1 MSKRIFVVYG
11 HHNIKESFNASIRDA
26 FIDEAK
32 KNGHEIDLINLHEE
46 KPLDFFD
53 ASSPNEQV
61 LNYRQRLEKC
71 DVMFMISPCYNLRA
85 TAILENWIDLVLAPK
100 WFFSFKQIIGNWG
113 YPIAGAMKGK
123 LAIVSMSYGGNWFS
137 IQTWFQNIPF
147 RRIKAGIL
155 KLGGMKTV
163 YDRHYEVLPSMSKE
177 KFAKH
182 MERVRELVKNYESNR
197 CPKGIAVR
205 VIKIEAL

>member
-32 KNGHEIDLINLHEE
+32 KNGHQVDLINLHDE
-46 KPLDFFD
+46 KPLNFFD
-53 ASSPNEQV
+53 GSPPNEQV

-100 WFFSFKQIIGNWG
+100 WFFAFKRVVGNWG
-113 YPIAGAMKGK
+113 YPVAGAMKDK
-123 LAIVSMSYGGNWFS
+123 LAIMSMSYGGNIFS
-137 IQTWFQNIPF
+137 IQTWFQNMPF
-147 RRIKAGIL
+147 RRIKAGVL
-155 KLGGMKTV
+155 KLGGMKIK
-163 YDRHYEVLPSMSKE
+163 YLRFYEVLPGMKEE

-182 MERVRELVKNYESNR
+182 MEKVRKLVR
-197 CPKGIAVR
+197 Q
-205 VIKIEAL
+205 L

>member
-1 MSKRIFVVYG
+1 MPKRIFIVYG

-32 KNGHEIDLINLHEE
+32 KNGHQIDLINLHDE
-46 KPLDFFD
+46 KPLNFFD
-53 ASSPNEQV
+53 GSPPNEQV

-100 WFFSFKQIIGNWG
+100 WFFAFKRVVGNWG
-113 YPIAGAMKGK
+113 YPVAGAMKDK
-123 LAIVSMSYGGNWFS
+123 LAIMSMSYGGNIFS
-137 IQTWFQNIPF
+137 IQTWFQNMPF
-147 RRIKAGIL
+147 RRIKAGVL
-155 KLGGMKTV
+155 KLGGMKIK
-163 YDRHYEVLPSMSKE
+163 YLRFYEVLPGMKEE

-182 MERVRELVKNYESNR
+182 MEKVRKLVR
-197 CPKGIAVR
+197 Q
-205 VIKIEAL
+205 L